1 MAEINPIG
9 IDQTTGQQRTVNSTD
24 TVVNNIGDSINLA
37 VKRVG
42 DYSGGANIVQIAFP
56 WDNPTRLAD
65 PTTLPQ
71 GLGRGGVEFSPNGE
85 YMAVGF
91 TSTPFI
97 NIYQRIGSG
106 FYKLPDPATLPTGGA
121 NHEAL
126 AWSPNG
132 EFLAIGHSTAP
143 TLTIYQRSGNTFTK
157 IANPSVLP
165 AGVNTDCI
173 HFSSNGEFMAVG
185 HTSTPFI
192 TVYHIDGTT
201 FTKLS
206 DPSSLPANTVQGIR
220 WSPNGKYLAAAV
232 GITAPYFIWYEKS
245 GTGTATT
252 LTRLADPTTQPTST
266 GYSCDWN
273 PNGKYVTFGS
283 LGIPR
288 LATYEVTGTTLT
300 KLPDPASLPSAGAFE
315 NVRYSFDGNYLAGAQ
330 TASPFLHVYQVS
342 NGGDTFTLLDSPAS
356 IPSGGRNIGWSPDG
370 QFLAIDG
377 DTGPLLDIYQ
387 TSASMPESG
396 IVVINGQELDT

>member
-1 MAEINPIG
+1 MAEIRPIG
-9 IDQTTGQQRTVNSTD
+9 TDQTTGQQRVIKD
-24 TVVNNIGDSINLA
+24 DDSAADNVGSS
-37 VKRVG
+37 VKMALRNVG
-42 DYSGGANIVQIAFP
+42 DYSEIANLFQTSYS
-56 WDNPTRLAD
+56 WESPTRLAN

-85 YMAVGF
+85 FLAVGF

-97 NIYQRIGSG
+97 NIYQRTGTT
-106 FYKLPDPATLPTGGA
+106 FNKLPDPATLPTGGA
-121 NHEAL
+121 NHEAM

-132 EFLAIGHSTAP
+132 EFLAFGHSTSP

-165 AGVNTDCI
+165 AGINTDCI

-220 WSPNGKYLAAAV
+220 WSPDGQYLAAAV
-232 GITAPYFIWYEKS
+232 GNTAPYYIWYQKS
-245 GTGTATT
+245 GSGTATT
-252 LTRLADPTTQPTST
+252 LTRLADPASQPTSS
-266 GYSCDWN
+266 GFSCDWN

-300 KLPDPASLPSAGAFE
+300 KLPDPASLLSAGAFE
-315 NVRYSFDGNYLAGAQ
+315 NVRYSFDGNYLAGAG
-330 TASPFLHVYQVS
+330 TASPFLHVYQIS
-342 NGGDTFTLLDSPAS
+342 DGGETFTLLDSPAS
-356 IPSGGRNIGWSPDG
+356 IPSGGRNVGWSPDG
-370 QFLAIDG
+370 QYLAIDG

-387 TSASMPESG
+387 TTGTQPSSG
-396 IVVINGQELDT
+396 ITTT